1 MVQMGNHERNWVN
14 GRREEDSSGHSG
26 HYTWDSLNS
35 TSSGGE
41 CGIPTAK
48 RFSMPGNWQDRWATR
63 VPGVWG
69 AVSRRRDC
77 HSAVPPLSLQWV
89 SQYGWEGVVS
99 KMTVS
104 PTAIGAVDRAT
115 ETLNDEPWC
124 ATRLCYLCLAHVYA
138 EHNSAAR

>member
-26 HYTWDSLNS
+26 HYTWGSLNS

-77 HSAVPPLSLQWV
+77 HSAVPPPLPSVGVSIWMGRGCQQNDSLADGYRR
-89 SQYGWEGVVS
+89 SRSG
-99 KMTVS
+99 
-104 PTAIGAVDRAT
+104 DR
-115 ETLNDEPWC
+115 DPQ
-124 ATRLCYLCLAHVYA
+124 R
-138 EHNSAAR
+138 